1 MLLKPGW
8 RFWRAKKDPD
18 FHEQLDQ
25 MLREM
30 KVLAPQ
36 IVALAKDVEYQRAR
50 ADAAE
55 NRFTEGRY
63 IAQKAIDAVWKLEAR
78 VQALESKPRQQERA
92 AKKAR
97 KRNRGA
103 R

>member
-8 RFWRAKKDPD
+8 RFWRVKKDRD

-36 IVALAKDVEYQRAR
+36 IIALAKDVEYQRAR

-78 VQALESKPRQQERA
+78 VQALEAKLLRPKSAARN
-92 AKKAR
+92 AKKR
-97 KRNRGA
+97 KRSA